1 MFVIY
6 LSQQWYFRY
15 DQTLFE
21 DEQKNRM
28 METKELFDWVL
39 KQPCFEVC
47 YNATSTLLVLSLVCK
62 LMGMFTFM
70 LFFLTKLEF
79 LNKFDIFEKK
89 VLKVSAN
96 ERYTYL
102 EVENL

>member
-1 MFVIY
+1 MTRIDFF
-6 LSQQWYFRY
+6 LRY

-47 YNATSTLLVLSLVCK
+47 YNAPFAMLKFYLLKDS
-62 LMGMFTFM
+62 FTF
-70 LFFLTKLEF
+70 FNSE
-79 LNKFDIFEKK
+79 NIFHAVPEQI
-89 VLKVSAN
+89 
-96 ERYTYL
+96 RYIWK
-102 EVENL
+102 EGSQSKC